1 MHKNGKFI
9 PLLALGFTFFLSGCD
24 YFADKHLVEE
34 MKEQQKEQETKI
46 NLLEKQQKE
55 QEAKINLLEKQQ
67 ATIINTTKKVTE
79 VVGRVERKQRLFD
92 YTELD
97 PSQTHYFIINNGN
110 IGLAGRILSIEPID
124 NGSVIHLD
132 LVNLLSIPVSNLAFN
147 MTWGTKKPS
156 EAKDLPRW
164 KQLLLNTKMD
174 STIELL
180 PGAWTN
186 VTLTLKGVSPNNLK
200 YLKIGIDMEN
210 VIFDSIQPIN
220 DTKKGNDSNLLI
232 VFYVQIMPDDFVMQ
246 LHRF

>member
-34 MKEQQKEQETKI
+34 LKKQQKEQETKI

-67 ATIINTTKKVTE
+67 DIVINTTQKVAE

-97 PSQTHYFIINNGN
+97 PSQTRYFIINNGN
-110 IGLAGRILSIEPID
+110 IGLDGRILSIEPID
-124 NGSVIHLD
+124 DGSVIHLD

-180 PGAWTN
+180 PGTWTN

-200 YLKIGIDMEN
+200 YLKIGINMEN

-220 DTKKGNDSNLLI
+220 DTKKK
-232 VFYVQIMPDDFVMQ
+232 PKK
-246 LHRF
+246 

>member
-34 MKEQQKEQETKI
+34 LKKQQKEQETKI

-55 QEAKINLLEKQQ
+55 QEAKINLPEKQQ
-67 ATIINTTKKVTE
+67 ATVINTTQKVAE

-200 YLKIGIDMEN
+200 YLKIGINMEN

-220 DTKKGNDSNLLI
+220 DTKKKPKKIIAIDTIILEKEITHS
-232 VFYVQIMPDDFVMQ
+232 
-246 LHRF
+246 

>member
-1 MHKNGKFI
+1 
-9 PLLALGFTFFLSGCD
+9 TFFLSGCD

-34 MKEQQKEQETKI
+34 LKKQQKEQETKI

-67 ATIINTTKKVTE
+67 TTIINTTQKVAE

-97 PSQTHYFIINNGN
+97 PSQTRYFIINNGN

-124 NGSVIHLD
+124 DGSVIHLD

-180 PGAWTN
+180 PGTWTN

-200 YLKIGIDMEN
+200 YLKIGINMEN

-220 DTKKGNDSNLLI
+220 DTKKK
-232 VFYVQIMPDDFVMQ
+232 PKK
-246 LHRF
+246 

>member
-34 MKEQQKEQETKI
+34 LKKQQKEQETKI

-55 QEAKINLLEKQQ
+55 QEAKINLLEKQE
-67 ATIINTTKKVTE
+67 ATVINTTQKVAE
-79 VVGRVERKQRLFD
+79 VVGRIERKQRLFD

-97 PSQTHYFIINNGN
+97 PSQTRYFIINNGN

-124 NGSVIHLD
+124 DGSVIHLD

-156 EAKDLPRW
+156 EAKYLPRW

-180 PGAWTN
+180 PGTWTN

-200 YLKIGIDMEN
+200 YLKIGINMEN

-220 DTKKGNDSNLLI
+220 DTKKK
-232 VFYVQIMPDDFVMQ
+232 PKK
-246 LHRF
+246 

>member
-1 MHKNGKFI
+1 M
-9 PLLALGFTFFLSGCD
+9 LALGFTFFLSGCD

-34 MKEQQKEQETKI
+34 LKKQQKEQETKI

-55 QEAKINLLEKQQ
+55 QEAKMNLLEKQQ
-67 ATIINTTKKVTE
+67 ATVFNTTQKVAE
-79 VVGRVERKQRLFD
+79 VVGRIERKQRLFD

-97 PSQTHYFIINNGN
+97 PSQTRYFIINNGN

-124 NGSVIHLD
+124 DGSVIHLD

-180 PGAWTN
+180 PGTWTN

-200 YLKIGIDMEN
+200 Y
-210 VIFDSIQPIN
+210 
-220 DTKKGNDSNLLI
+220 
-232 VFYVQIMPDDFVMQ
+232 
-246 LHRF
+246 

>member
-34 MKEQQKEQETKI
+34 LKKQQKEQETKI

-55 QEAKINLLEKQQ
+55 QEAKINLLEKQE
-67 ATIINTTKKVTE
+67 ATVINTTQKVAE
-79 VVGRVERKQRLFD
+79 VVGRIERKQRLFD

-97 PSQTHYFIINNGN
+97 PSQTRYFIINNGN

-124 NGSVIHLD
+124 DGSVIHLD

-180 PGAWTN
+180 PGTWTN

-200 YLKIGIDMEN
+200 YLKIGINMEN

-220 DTKKGNDSNLLI
+220 DTKKK
-232 VFYVQIMPDDFVMQ
+232 PKK
-246 LHRF
+246 

>member
-1 MHKNGKFI
+1 
-9 PLLALGFTFFLSGCD
+9 TFFLSGCD

-34 MKEQQKEQETKI
+34 LKKQQKEQETKI

-67 ATIINTTKKVTE
+67 ATVINTTQKVAE
-79 VVGRVERKQRLFD
+79 VVGRIERKQRLFD

-97 PSQTHYFIINNGN
+97 PSQTRYFIINNGN

-124 NGSVIHLD
+124 DGSVIHLD

-180 PGAWTN
+180 PGTWTN

-200 YLKIGIDMEN
+200 YLKIGINMEN

-220 DTKKGNDSNLLI
+220 DTKKK
-232 VFYVQIMPDDFVMQ
+232 PKK
-246 LHRF
+246 

>member
-34 MKEQQKEQETKI
+34 MKEQQKEQET
-46 NLLEKQQKE
+46 
-55 QEAKINLLEKQQ
+55 KINLLEKQQ

-220 DTKKGNDSNLLI
+220 DTKKKPKKIIAIDTIILEKEITHS
-232 VFYVQIMPDDFVMQ
+232 
-246 LHRF
+246 

>member
-9 PLLALGFTFFLSGCD
+9 SLLALGFTFFLSGCD

-34 MKEQQKEQETKI
+34 LK
-46 NLLEKQQKE
+46 KQQKE
-55 QEAKINLLEKQQ
+55 QEAKINLLQKQQ
-67 ATIINTTKKVTE
+67 TTLINATQKVAE
-79 VVGRVERKQRLFD
+79 VVGRIERKQRLFD

-124 NGSVIHLD
+124 DGSVIHLD

-147 MTWGTKKPS
+147 MTWGAKKPS

-164 KQLLLNTKMD
+164 RQLLLSTEMD

-180 PGAWTN
+180 PGTWTN

-200 YLKIGIDMEN
+200 YLKIGINMKN
-210 VIFDSIQPIN
+210 VIFDSIKPIT
-220 DTKKGNDSNLLI
+220 DTKKKSKK
-232 VFYVQIMPDDFVMQ
+232 
-246 LHRF
+246 

>member
-1 MHKNGKFI
+1 
-9 PLLALGFTFFLSGCD
+9 FFLSGCD

-34 MKEQQKEQETKI
+34 LKKQQKEQETKI

-67 ATIINTTKKVTE
+67 TTIINTTQKVAE

-97 PSQTHYFIINNGN
+97 PSQTRYFIINNGN

-124 NGSVIHLD
+124 DGSVIHLD

-180 PGAWTN
+180 PGTWTN

-200 YLKIGIDMEN
+200 YLKIGINMEN

-220 DTKKGNDSNLLI
+220 DTKKK
-232 VFYVQIMPDDFVMQ
+232 PKK
-246 LHRF
+246 

>member
-34 MKEQQKEQETKI
+34 LKKQQKEQETKI
-46 NLLEKQQKE
+46 NQLEKQQKE

-67 ATIINTTKKVTE
+67 TTVINTTQKVAE

-97 PSQTHYFIINNGN
+97 PSQTRYFIINNGN

-124 NGSVIHLD
+124 DGSVIHLD

-180 PGAWTN
+180 PGTWTN

-200 YLKIGIDMEN
+200 YLKIGINMEN

-220 DTKKGNDSNLLI
+220 DTKKKPKKNNS
-232 VFYVQIMPDDFVMQ
+232 
-246 LHRF
+246 H

>member
-1 MHKNGKFI
+1 
-9 PLLALGFTFFLSGCD
+9 FTFFLSGCD

-34 MKEQQKEQETKI
+34 LKKQQKEQETKI

-67 ATIINTTKKVTE
+67 TTIINTTQKVAE

-97 PSQTHYFIINNGN
+97 PSQTRYFIINNGN

-124 NGSVIHLD
+124 DGSVIHLD

-180 PGAWTN
+180 PGTWTN

-200 YLKIGIDMEN
+200 YLKIGINMEN

-220 DTKKGNDSNLLI
+220 DTKKK
-232 VFYVQIMPDDFVMQ
+232 PKK
-246 LHRF
+246 

>member
-1 MHKNGKFI
+1 GKFI

-34 MKEQQKEQETKI
+34 LKKQQKEQETKI

-67 ATIINTTKKVTE
+67 TTIINTTQKVAE

-97 PSQTHYFIINNGN
+97 PSQTRYFIINNGN

-124 NGSVIHLD
+124 DGSVIHLD

-180 PGAWTN
+180 PGTWTN

-200 YLKIGIDMEN
+200 YLKIGINMEN

-220 DTKKGNDSNLLI
+220 DTKKK
-232 VFYVQIMPDDFVMQ
+232 PKK
-246 LHRF
+246 

>member
-34 MKEQQKEQETKI
+34 LKKQQKEQETKI

-67 ATIINTTKKVTE
+67 ATVINTTQKVAE
-79 VVGRVERKQRLFD
+79 VVGRIERKQRLFD

-97 PSQTHYFIINNGN
+97 PSQTRYFIINNGN

-124 NGSVIHLD
+124 DGSVIHLD

-156 EAKDLPRW
+156 EAKVLPRW

-180 PGAWTN
+180 PGTWTN

-200 YLKIGIDMEN
+200 YLKIGINMEN

-220 DTKKGNDSNLLI
+220 DTKKK
-232 VFYVQIMPDDFVMQ
+232 PKK
-246 LHRF
+246 

>member
-34 MKEQQKEQETKI
+34 LKKQQKEQETKI

-55 QEAKINLLEKQQ
+55 QEAKINLLEKKQ
-67 ATIINTTKKVTE
+67 ATVINTTQKVAE
-79 VVGRVERKQRLFD
+79 VVGRIERKQRLFD

-97 PSQTHYFIINNGN
+97 PSQTRYFIINNGN

-124 NGSVIHLD
+124 DGSVIHLD

-180 PGAWTN
+180 PGTWTN

-200 YLKIGIDMEN
+200 YLKIGINMEN

-220 DTKKGNDSNLLI
+220 DTKKK
-232 VFYVQIMPDDFVMQ
+232 PKK
-246 LHRF
+246 

>member
-1 MHKNGKFI
+1 M
-9 PLLALGFTFFLSGCD
+9 LALGFTFFLSGCD

-34 MKEQQKEQETKI
+34 LKKQQKEQETKI

-55 QEAKINLLEKQQ
+55 QEAKINLLEKKQ
-67 ATIINTTKKVTE
+67 ATVINTTQKVAE
-79 VVGRVERKQRLFD
+79 VVGRIERKQRLFD

-97 PSQTHYFIINNGN
+97 PSQTRYFIINNGN

-124 NGSVIHLD
+124 DGSVIHLD

-180 PGAWTN
+180 PGTWTN

-200 YLKIGIDMEN
+200 YLKIGINMEN

-220 DTKKGNDSNLLI
+220 DTKKK
-232 VFYVQIMPDDFVMQ
+232 PKK
-246 LHRF
+246 

>member
-34 MKEQQKEQETKI
+34 LKKQQKEQETKI

-67 ATIINTTKKVTE
+67 TTIINTTQKVAE

-97 PSQTHYFIINNGN
+97 PSQTRYFIINNGN

-124 NGSVIHLD
+124 DGSVIHLD

-180 PGAWTN
+180 PGTWTN

-220 DTKKGNDSNLLI
+220 DTKKK
-232 VFYVQIMPDDFVMQ
+232 PKK
-246 LHRF
+246 

>member
-34 MKEQQKEQETKI
+34 LKKQQKEQETKI

-55 QEAKINLLEKQQ
+55 QEAKMNLLEKQQ
-67 ATIINTTKKVTE
+67 ATVFNTTQKVAE
-79 VVGRVERKQRLFD
+79 VVGRIERKQRLFD

-97 PSQTHYFIINNGN
+97 PSQTRYFIINNGN

-124 NGSVIHLD
+124 DGSVIHLD

-180 PGAWTN
+180 PGTWTN
-186 VTLTLKGVSPNNLK
+186 VTLTLKGVSPN
-200 YLKIGIDMEN
+200 
-210 VIFDSIQPIN
+210 
-220 DTKKGNDSNLLI
+220 
-232 VFYVQIMPDDFVMQ
+232 
-246 LHRF
+246 

>member
-156 EAKDLPRW
+156 EAKDLPRC

-220 DTKKGNDSNLLI
+220 DTKKKPKKIIAIDTIILEKEITHS
-232 VFYVQIMPDDFVMQ
+232 
-246 LHRF
+246 

>member
-1 MHKNGKFI
+1 M
-9 PLLALGFTFFLSGCD
+9 LALGFTFFLSGCD

-34 MKEQQKEQETKI
+34 LKKQQKEQETKI

-67 ATIINTTKKVTE
+67 TTIINTTQKVAE

-97 PSQTHYFIINNGN
+97 PSQTRYFIINNGN

-124 NGSVIHLD
+124 DGSVIHLD

-180 PGAWTN
+180 PGTWTN

-200 YLKIGIDMEN
+200 YLKIGINMEN

-220 DTKKGNDSNLLI
+220 DTKKKPKKIIAIDTTILEKEST
-232 VFYVQIMPDDFVMQ
+232 YP
-246 LHRF
+246 

>member
-186 VTLTLKGVSPNNLK
+186 ITLTLKGVSPNNLK

-220 DTKKGNDSNLLI
+220 DTKKKPKKIIAIDTIILEKEITHS
-232 VFYVQIMPDDFVMQ
+232 
-246 LHRF
+246 

>member
-1 MHKNGKFI
+1 
-9 PLLALGFTFFLSGCD
+9 SGCD

-34 MKEQQKEQETKI
+34 LKKQQKEQETKI

-67 ATIINTTKKVTE
+67 DIVINTTQKVAE

-97 PSQTHYFIINNGN
+97 PSQTRYFIINNGN

-124 NGSVIHLD
+124 DGSVIHLD

-180 PGAWTN
+180 PGTWTN

-200 YLKIGIDMEN
+200 YLKIGINMEN

-220 DTKKGNDSNLLI
+220 DTKKK
-232 VFYVQIMPDDFVMQ
+232 PKK
-246 LHRF
+246 

>member
-34 MKEQQKEQETKI
+34 LKKQQKEQETKI

-55 QEAKINLLEKQQ
+55 QESKINLLEKQQ
-67 ATIINTTKKVTE
+67 ATVINTTQKVAE
-79 VVGRVERKQRLFD
+79 VVGRIERKQRLFD

-97 PSQTHYFIINNGN
+97 PSQTRYFIINNGN

-124 NGSVIHLD
+124 DGSVIHLD

-180 PGAWTN
+180 PGTWTN

-200 YLKIGIDMEN
+200 YLKIGINMEN

-220 DTKKGNDSNLLI
+220 DTKKK
-232 VFYVQIMPDDFVMQ
+232 PKK
-246 LHRF
+246 

>member
-34 MKEQQKEQETKI
+34 LKKQQKEQETKI

-55 QEAKINLLEKQQ
+55 QEAKMNLLEKQQ
-67 ATIINTTKKVTE
+67 ATVINTTQKVAE

-164 KQLLLNTKMD
+164 RQLLLNTKMD

-186 VTLTLKGVSPNNLK
+186 VTLTLKGASPNNLK
-200 YLKIGIDMEN
+200 YLKIGINMEN

-220 DTKKGNDSNLLI
+220 DTKKK
-232 VFYVQIMPDDFVMQ
+232 PKK
-246 LHRF
+246 

>member
-34 MKEQQKEQETKI
+34 LKKQQKEQETKI

-67 ATIINTTKKVTE
+67 TTLINTTQKVAE

-97 PSQTHYFIINNGN
+97 PSQTRYFIINNGN

-124 NGSVIHLD
+124 DGSVIHLD

-180 PGAWTN
+180 PGTWTN

-200 YLKIGIDMEN
+200 YLKIGINMEN

-220 DTKKGNDSNLLI
+220 DTKKK
-232 VFYVQIMPDDFVMQ
+232 PKK
-246 LHRF
+246 

>member
-34 MKEQQKEQETKI
+34 LK
-46 NLLEKQQKE
+46 KQQKE

-67 ATIINTTKKVTE
+67 TTIINTTQKVAE

-97 PSQTHYFIINNGN
+97 PSQTRYFIINNGN

-124 NGSVIHLD
+124 DGSVIHLD

-147 MTWGTKKPS
+147 MT
-156 EAKDLPRW
+156 
-164 KQLLLNTKMD
+164 
-174 STIELL
+174 
-180 PGAWTN
+180 
-186 VTLTLKGVSPNNLK
+186 
-200 YLKIGIDMEN
+200 
-210 VIFDSIQPIN
+210 
-220 DTKKGNDSNLLI
+220 
-232 VFYVQIMPDDFVMQ
+232 
-246 LHRF
+246 

>member
-34 MKEQQKEQETKI
+34 LKKQQKEQETKI
-46 NLLEKQQKE
+46 NQLEKQQKE

-67 ATIINTTKKVTE
+67 TTVINTTQKVAE

-97 PSQTHYFIINNGN
+97 PSQTRYFIINNGN

-124 NGSVIHLD
+124 DGSVIHLD

-180 PGAWTN
+180 PGTWTN

-200 YLKIGIDMEN
+200 YLKIGINMEN

-220 DTKKGNDSNLLI
+220 DTKKKPKKIIAIDTTILEKEST
-232 VFYVQIMPDDFVMQ
+232 YP
-246 LHRF
+246 

>member
-34 MKEQQKEQETKI
+34 LKKQQKEQETKI

-55 QEAKINLLEKQQ
+55 QEAKINLLEKQE
-67 ATIINTTKKVTE
+67 ATVINTTQKVAE
-79 VVGRVERKQRLFD
+79 VVGRIERKQRLFD

-97 PSQTHYFIINNGN
+97 PSQTRYFIINNCN

-124 NGSVIHLD
+124 DGSVIHLD

-180 PGAWTN
+180 PGTWTN

-200 YLKIGIDMEN
+200 YLKIGINMEN

-220 DTKKGNDSNLLI
+220 DTKKK
-232 VFYVQIMPDDFVMQ
+232 PKK
-246 LHRF
+246 

>member
-1 MHKNGKFI
+1 M

-34 MKEQQKEQETKI
+34 LKKQQKEQETKI

-67 ATIINTTKKVTE
+67 TTVINTTQKVAE

-97 PSQTHYFIINNGN
+97 PSQTRYFIINNGN

-124 NGSVIHLD
+124 DGSVIHLD

-180 PGAWTN
+180 PGTWTN

-200 YLKIGIDMEN
+200 YLKIGINMEN

-220 DTKKGNDSNLLI
+220 DTKKK
-232 VFYVQIMPDDFVMQ
+232 PKK
-246 LHRF
+246 

>member
-34 MKEQQKEQETKI
+34 LKKQQKEQETKI

-67 ATIINTTKKVTE
+67 TTVINTTQKVAE
-79 VVGRVERKQRLFD
+79 VVGRGERKQRLFD

-97 PSQTHYFIINNGN
+97 PSQTRYFIINNGN

-124 NGSVIHLD
+124 DGSVIHLD

-180 PGAWTN
+180 PGTWTN

-200 YLKIGIDMEN
+200 YLKIGINMEN

-220 DTKKGNDSNLLI
+220 DTKKK
-232 VFYVQIMPDDFVMQ
+232 PKK
-246 LHRF
+246 

>member
-1 MHKNGKFI
+1 MFKNGKFI

-34 MKEQQKEQETKI
+34 LK
-46 NLLEKQQKE
+46 KQQKE

-67 ATIINTTKKVTE
+67 KEQEVKINLLEKQQTTVINTTQKIAE

-164 KQLLLNTKMD
+164 RQLLLNTKMD

-220 DTKKGNDSNLLI
+220 DTKKKPKKIIAIDTTILEKEST
-232 VFYVQIMPDDFVMQ
+232 YS
-246 LHRF
+246 

>member
-24 YFADKHLVEE
+24 YFADKHLVEDL
-34 MKEQQKEQETKI
+34 KKQQKEQETKI

-55 QEAKINLLEKQQ
+55 QEAKMNLLKKQQ
-67 ATIINTTKKVTE
+67 ATVINTTQKVAE

-164 KQLLLNTKMD
+164 RQLLLNTKMD

-200 YLKIGIDMEN
+200 YLKIGINMEN

-220 DTKKGNDSNLLI
+220 DTKKKPKKIIAIDTIILEKEST
-232 VFYVQIMPDDFVMQ
+232 YS
-246 LHRF
+246 

>member
-34 MKEQQKEQETKI
+34 LK
-46 NLLEKQQKE
+46 KQQKE

-164 KQLLLNTKMD
+164 
-174 STIELL
+174 
-180 PGAWTN
+180 
-186 VTLTLKGVSPNNLK
+186 
-200 YLKIGIDMEN
+200 
-210 VIFDSIQPIN
+210 
-220 DTKKGNDSNLLI
+220 
-232 VFYVQIMPDDFVMQ
+232 
-246 LHRF
+246 

>member
-34 MKEQQKEQETKI
+34 LKKQQKEQETKI

-67 ATIINTTKKVTE
+67 TTIINTTQKVAE

-97 PSQTHYFIINNGN
+97 PSQTRYFIINNGN

-124 NGSVIHLD
+124 DGSVIHLD

-180 PGAWTN
+180 PGTWTN
-186 VTLTLKGVSPNNLK
+186 VTLTLKGV
-200 YLKIGIDMEN
+200 
-210 VIFDSIQPIN
+210 
-220 DTKKGNDSNLLI
+220 
-232 VFYVQIMPDDFVMQ
+232 
-246 LHRF
+246 

>member
-34 MKEQQKEQETKI
+34 LKKQQKEQETKI

-67 ATIINTTKKVTE
+67 TTIINTPQKVAE

-97 PSQTHYFIINNGN
+97 PSQTRYFIINNGN

-124 NGSVIHLD
+124 DGSVIHLD

-180 PGAWTN
+180 PGTWTN

-200 YLKIGIDMEN
+200 YLKIGINMEN

-220 DTKKGNDSNLLI
+220 DTKKK
-232 VFYVQIMPDDFVMQ
+232 PKK
-246 LHRF
+246 